1 MSYGWRDPY
10 YYAIAGWLVWLGC
23 RAVARIALLAA
34 HELFS
39 NDMLMSAAMGTMVV
53 LSTQVVFVQFLN
65 ITRRN
70 AEEQEEQS
78 ARRQS
83 MLKIMGLDEHE
94 SLADMRQA
102 P

>member
-1 MSYGWRDPY
+1 MARLPRRSAYRV
-10 YYAIAGWLVWLGC
+10 AGGS
-23 RAVARIALLAA
+23 RAVLQRHA
-34 HELFS
+34 HERRDGYHGGPLHAS
-39 NDMLMSAAMGTMVV
+39 
-53 LSTQVVFVQFLN
+53 VFVQFLN